1 MEKPFVVCHMF
12 VSMDG
17 KIDGAFMGHPAAVPA
32 RTEYG
37 NLRGFYRC
45 DATLYGA
52 VTMAG
57 GFADGWEPHIPHS
70 PTRYPKEDWLAPNEV
85 KNYILSVDPKGEL
98 AWSGA
103 YIERKGRPKAHA
115 VEVLTEQ
122 VSEDYLAYLR
132 GFGVSYLFAGKEQLD
147 CALLLHK
154 AKTLLGIDRLMLAG
168 GGYSNG
174 SFLAGGLIDEVS
186 LVVAPVADG
195 NTRSVSSFERFDF
208 LPNQQP
214 AVFSLLEAKR
224 LDGDGLW
231 LRYQLKKGEE

>member
-12 VSMDG
+12 VSMNG

-32 RTEYG
+32 RNEYG
-37 NLRGFYRC
+37 NLRGFYHC

-57 GFADGWEPHIPHS
+57 GFADGWEPHVPHS
-70 PTRYPKEDWLAPNEV
+70 PTRYPKEDWLAPSEV
-85 KNYILSVDPKGEL
+85 KNYIISVDPKGEL

-103 YIERKGRPKAHA
+103 YIEKKGRPKAHA

-122 VSEDYLAYLR
+122 VSEDYLGYLR
-132 GFGVSYLFAGKEQLD
+132 GFGVSYLFAGEKQLD

-154 AKTLLGIDRLMLAG
+154 LKTKLGIHRLMLAG

-174 SFLAGGLIDEVS
+174 SFLAAGLIDEVS

-208 LPNQQP
+208 LSQTP
-214 AVFSLLEAKR
+214 AAFSLLEAKK

-231 LRYQLKKGEE
+231 LRYGAKKEGA

>member
-37 NLRGFYRC
+37 NLRGFYHC

-98 AWSGA
+98 A
-103 YIERKGRPKAHA
+103 
-115 VEVLTEQ
+115 
-122 VSEDYLAYLR
+122 
-132 GFGVSYLFAGKEQLD
+132 
-147 CALLLHK
+147 
-154 AKTLLGIDRLMLAG
+154 
-168 GGYSNG
+168 
-174 SFLAGGLIDEVS
+174 
-186 LVVAPVADG
+186 
-195 NTRSVSSFERFDF
+195 
-208 LPNQQP
+208 
-214 AVFSLLEAKR
+214 
-224 LDGDGLW
+224 
-231 LRYQLKKGEE
+231 